1 MISANNITLRVGKKA
16 LFEDVNI
23 KFTEGNCYGL
33 IGANGAGKSTFLK
46 ILSGQLEPTK
56 GDIVITPGQR
66 LSFLQQDHFKYDAY
80 TVLDTVIMGNLRLY
94 EIMKEK
100 EAIYAK
106 EDFTDEDGIRA
117 SELEG
122 EFAEMNGWEAE
133 SDAATLLNGLGI
145 DTEFHYAQMADLT
158 GSMKV
163 KVLLAQALFGNPDI
177 LLLDE
182 PTNHLGR
189 QGREWLYHQLESWQ
203 GGALIASHDRE
214 LLTRM
219 PRIIEL
225 TPTALRSYG
234 GNYDEYQR
242 QRMAEQQAARAALE
256 HAVTDRRRTR
266 ARMQKEHDAAQRRSA
281 QTLRTVDTL
290 NIASFERVKYKGAA
304 KERPGALRRQH
315 REQNSSLNAA
325 VQQARERIEDD
336 NPVMFTLPGSEVAA
350 GKQVLVVESLQLD
363 HAPAAP
369 LNWRIDGPM
378 RIALKGPNGCGK
390 TTLLKT
396 LLGLEQAASGDVR
409 LSVSAAYLDQHLTQ
423 LDLSLSVMAH
433 LSLEDTPLD
442 EGLLR
447 TRLAQLQLGAD
458 KVTLPLSALSGG
470 ERLKAALACV
480 LWRREPA
487 QLLLLDE
494 PTNHLD
500 LASTQAI
507 ESALAAFPGAMLVVS
522 HDEAFLQG
530 LKLTHSLA
538 WRETGWHF
546 SLL

>member
-1 MISANNITLRVGKKA
+1 MAHCAHIPAFVLHQVTCQFATGQTLFGPLSVSLEPSLCGLVGRNGVGK
-16 LFEDVNI
+16 
-23 KFTEGNCYGL
+23 T
-33 IGANGAGKSTFLK
+33 
-46 ILSGQLEPTK
+46 
-56 GDIVITPGQR
+56 R
-66 LSFLQQDHFKYDAY
+66 L
-80 TVLDTVIMGNLRLY
+80 LRLLAGLDSPAGGHI
-94 EIMKEK
+94 E
-100 EAIYAK
+100 
-106 EDFTDEDGIRA
+106 RA
-117 SELEG
+117 AAVAWVAQQPTLTPETTL
-122 EFAEMNGWEAE
+122 
-133 SDAATLLNGLGI
+133 ATLLGYASVFAALSRLEQGQGLADDFELLDGHW
-145 DTEFHYAQMADLT
+145 DLTDRLSLAFREADLPPFSADRPAFSLS
-158 GSMKV
+158 GGERM
-163 KVLLAQALFGNPDI
+163 KVLLCGAFVSGADY

-182 PTNHLGR
+182 PTNHLDR

-266 ARMQKEHDAAQRRSA
+266 ARMHKEHDAAQRRSA

-325 VQQARERIEDD
+325 VQQARERVEEET
-336 NPVMFTLPGSEVAA
+336 PVMFTLPGSEVAA

>member
-1 MISANNITLRVGKKA
+1 MAHCAHIPAFVLHQVTCQFATGQTLFGPLSVSLEPSLCGLVGRNGVGK
-16 LFEDVNI
+16 
-23 KFTEGNCYGL
+23 T
-33 IGANGAGKSTFLK
+33 
-46 ILSGQLEPTK
+46 
-56 GDIVITPGQR
+56 R
-66 LSFLQQDHFKYDAY
+66 L
-80 TVLDTVIMGNLRLY
+80 LRLLAGLDSPAGGHI
-94 EIMKEK
+94 E
-100 EAIYAK
+100 
-106 EDFTDEDGIRA
+106 RA
-117 SELEG
+117 AAVAWVAQQPTLTPETTL
-122 EFAEMNGWEAE
+122 
-133 SDAATLLNGLGI
+133 ATLLGYASVFAALSRLEQGQGLADDFDLLDGHW
-145 DTEFHYAQMADLT
+145 DLTDRLSLAFREADLPPFSADRPAFSLS
-158 GSMKV
+158 GGERMKA
-163 KVLLAQALFGNPDI
+163 LLCGAFVSGADY

-182 PTNHLGR
+182 PTNHLDR

-225 TPTALRSYG
+225 TPMALRSYG

-266 ARMQKEHDAAQRRSA
+266 ARMHKEHDAAQRRSA

-304 KERPGALRRQH
+304 KERPGTLRRQH

-325 VQQARERIEDD
+325 VQQARERVEEET
-336 NPVMFTLPGSEVAA
+336 PVMFTLPGSEVAA

-538 WRETGWHF
+538 WRETSWHF

>member
-1 MISANNITLRVGKKA
+1 MAHCAHIPAFVLHQVTCQFATGQTLFGPLSVSLEPSLCGLVGRNGVGKTRLLRLLAGLDSPAGGHIERAAAVAWVAQQPTLTPETTLAALLGYAPIFDALFRLEQGNGLADDFELLDGHWDLTDRLSLAFREADLPPFSADRPAFSLSGGARMKA
-16 LFEDVNI
+16 LL
-23 KFTEGNCYGL
+23 C
-33 IGANGAGKSTFLK
+33 GAFVSGA
-46 ILSGQLEPTK
+46 
-56 GDIVITPGQR
+56 D
-66 LSFLQQDHFKYDAY
+66 Y
-80 TVLDTVIMGNLRLY
+80 
-94 EIMKEK
+94 
-100 EAIYAK
+100 
-106 EDFTDEDGIRA
+106 
-117 SELEG
+117 
-122 EFAEMNGWEAE
+122 
-133 SDAATLLNGLGI
+133 
-145 DTEFHYAQMADLT
+145 
-158 GSMKV
+158 
-163 KVLLAQALFGNPDI
+163 

-182 PTNHLGR
+182 PTNHLDR

-234 GNYDEYQR
+234 GNYAEYQR

-266 ARMQKEHDAAQRRSA
+266 ARMHKEHDAAQRRSA

-304 KERPGALRRQH
+304 KERPGTLRRQH

-325 VQQARERIEDD
+325 VQQARERVEEET
-336 NPVMFTLPGSEVAA
+336 PVMFTLPGSEVAA

-538 WRETGWHF
+538 WRETSWHF